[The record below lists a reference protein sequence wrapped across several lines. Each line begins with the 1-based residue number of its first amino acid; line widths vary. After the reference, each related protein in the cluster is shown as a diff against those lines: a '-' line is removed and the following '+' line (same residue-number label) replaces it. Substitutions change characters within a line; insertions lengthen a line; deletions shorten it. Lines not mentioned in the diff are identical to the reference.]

1 MADSQLTATLREKVS
16 RTAITRARKEGKIPA
31 VMYGNKGIPQMVW
44 VDALTF
50 AKVYAVSGE
59 SSIISLNIGDN
70 KKANVIVQDLAHD
83 AMTNRVSHID
93 FFEVSMDQELEAR
106 IPLEYVGEAPA
117 VREMGGILVKTLE
130 EVSVTCLPK
139 DLPHSIV
146 IDLATLVDF
155 SVHVQVKDLVLP
167 KGVKVLTDE
176 LTTIVLVEA
185 PRTEA
190 QMAALDEKVEGD
202 VTKVEGVVKE
212 ESPAAE
218 GDAKKDTKK
227 EAKKEEKK

>member
-1 MADSQLTATLREKVS
+1 MADIQLIATLREKVS
-16 RTAITRARKEGKIPA
+16 STKLTRARKEGTIPA
-31 VMYGNKGIPQMVW
+31 VVYGNKVAPQMIW
-44 VDALTF
+44 VNALAFT
-50 AKVYAVSGE
+50 KVHAVAGE
-59 SSIISLNIGDN
+59 SSIIDLTLEKG
-70 KKANVIVQDLAHD
+70 KKSVIVQELEHD

-93 FFEVSMDQELEAR
+93 FFEVSMNQELEAR
-106 IPLEYVGEAPA
+106 IPLEFINESPA

-130 EVSVTCLPK
+130 EVEVTCLPK
-139 DLPHSIV
+139 DLPHSIT
-146 IDLATLVDF
+146 IDLSLLKDF
-155 SVHVQVKDLVLP
+155 STHVQVKDLVLP

-212 ESPAAE
+212 ADPNTPAVAE
-218 GDAKKDTKK
+218 VKKETKK
-227 EAKKEEKK
+227 

>member
-1 MADSQLTATLREKVS
+1 MADIQLIATVREKISSKKLV
-16 RTAITRARKEGKIPA
+16 RARKEGKIPA
-31 VMYGNKGIPQMVW
+31 VVYGNKVAPQMVW
-44 VDALTF
+44 VDFLTF
-50 AKVYAVSGE
+50 AKVHAVAGE
-59 SSIISLNIGDN
+59 SSIISLSLPKG
-70 KKANVIVQDLAHD
+70 KKSVIVQELEHD
-83 AMTNRVSHID
+83 AMSNRVSHVD

-106 IPLEYVGEAPA
+106 IPLEFINESPA

-130 EVSVTCLPK
+130 EVEVTCLPK
-139 DLPHSIV
+139 DLPHAIT
-146 IDLATLVDF
+146 IDLSMLKDF
-155 SVHVQVKDLVLP
+155 STHVQVKDLVLP

-212 ESPAAE
+212 ADPNTPAVAE
-218 GDAKKDTKK
+218 VKKETKK
-227 EAKKEEKK
+227 

>member
-1 MADSQLTATLREKVS
+1 MADIQLSATLREKVS
-16 RTAITRARKEGKIPA
+16 SSHLVRARKEGKIPA
-31 VMYGNKGIPQMVW
+31 IVYGNKVAPQMIW
-44 VDALTF
+44 VDFLTF
-50 AKVYAVSGE
+50 SKVHAVAGE
-59 SSIISLNIGDN
+59 SSIIGLTLEKG

-106 IPLEYVGEAPA
+106 IPLEFVNESPA

-130 EVSVTCLPK
+130 EVEVSCLPK
-139 DLPHSIV
+139 DLPHSIA
-146 IDLATLVDF
+146 IDLTILKDF
-155 SVHVQVKDLVLP
+155 STHIQVKDLVLP
-167 KGVKVLTDE
+167 KGVTVLTDE

-190 QMAALDEKVEGD
+190 QMAALDEKVEAD

-212 ESPAAE
+212 VDANTPAVAE
-218 GDAKKDTKK
+218 V
-227 EAKKEEKK
+227 KKEEKK